1 MWTISPWRTPIRASR
16 SRTKYGRLHRDVAG
30 SQRQRTQH
38 NQDGRSSR
46 TLPRSRLSER
56 GDLCPEWKHSFSDR
70 NRKSRCLIETYR
82 RNNSPILRIRH
93 GRHHQKIRR
102 NAKRYP
108 EKPFLEREEHRLLEA
123 ARYFSLGNRAKR
135 LHEKLET
142 LATGLDQF
150 YPASHEIYLYCP
162 SGYGRTKLSNNAIEK
177 ALSVKATTR
186 NWKTT
191 NTLFEMVS
199 KL

>member
-1 MWTISPWRTPIRASR
+1 MWTISPWRAPIRASR
-16 SRTKYGRLHRDVAG
+16 SRTKYGRLHRDVAR

-46 TLPRSRLSER
+46 ILPRSRLSER

-70 NRKSRCLIETYR
+70 YRKSRCPVETYR

-102 NAKRYP
+102 NAKRYR
-108 EKPFLEREEHRLLEA
+108 EKPFLEREGYRLLEA

-135 LHEKLET
+135 LHEK
-142 LATGLDQF
+142 TG
-150 YPASHEIYLYCP
+150 
-162 SGYGRTKLSNNAIEK
+162 N
-177 ALSVKATTR
+177 TR
-186 NWKTT
+186 NGSRPI
-191 NTLFEMVS
+191 LPGIS
-199 KL
+199 